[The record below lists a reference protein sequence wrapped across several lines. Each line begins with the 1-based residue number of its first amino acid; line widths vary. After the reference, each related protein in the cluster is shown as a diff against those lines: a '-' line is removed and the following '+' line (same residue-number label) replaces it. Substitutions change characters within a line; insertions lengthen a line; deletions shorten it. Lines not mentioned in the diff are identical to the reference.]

1 MNKDIFYRQAELL
14 ISILPY
20 ITKDTDF
27 ALHGETA
34 INFFVR
40 DMPRLSVDIDLTY
53 LRLSPREE
61 TIKAISDQLKSIS
74 RRISSSIPSVF
85 IEEKTDWAKGL
96 ISKLYVKKQNAIVK
110 VEPNNVIRGSLFGPE
125 GRDLCQKAEE
135 VFEKFVTTKTLAF
148 SELYGSK
155 ICAAL
160 DRQHPRDIFDIMLLL
175 KNEGITE
182 QVRKSFLIYL
192 ISHNR
197 PISELLSPNFKD
209 MRPVFDEEFAGMASF
224 DVEYEELMNARKT
237 LVDEIN
243 RQITDNECAFL
254 ISFKE
259 KAPKWEL
266 LGVEGVQNMPAVKWK
281 LANLTKMR
289 SDKHAE
295 AVQRL
300 KKILKD
306 KTK

>member
-1 MNKDIFYRQAELL
+1 MSKNLFHQQAELL
-14 ISILPY
+14 LSILPY
-20 ITKDTDF
+20 MTKDTDF
-27 ALHGETA
+27 ALHGGTA

-53 LRLSPREE
+53 LRLSPRDE
-61 TIKAISDQLKSIS
+61 TLEDISNQLKSIS
-74 RRISSSIPSVF
+74 TRISSSMSSVSV
-85 IEEKTDWAKGL
+85 EEKMDSGKGL

-125 GRDLCQKAEE
+125 ERDLCKKAEE

-160 DRQHPRDIFDIMLLL
+160 DRQHPRDIFDVMLLFQ
-175 KNEGITE
+175 NEGITE
-182 QVRKSFLIYL
+182 QVRKSFLVYL

-197 PISELLSPNFKD
+197 PIAELLSPNFKD
-209 MRPVFDEEFAGMASF
+209 MKPVFDKEFAGMASF
-224 DVEYEELMNARKT
+224 KVGYEELVRVRKM

-243 RQITDNECAFL
+243 KQITDNERAFL

-259 KAPKWEL
+259 RAPKWDL
-266 LGVEGVQNMPAVKWK
+266 LGVKGVQDMPAVKWK
-281 LANLTKMR
+281 LANLTKMG
-289 SDKHAE
+289 SDKHAK
-295 AVQRL
+295 ALQQL
-300 KKILKD
+300 KKIVEGGAK
-306 KTK
+306 

>member
-1 MNKDIFYRQAELL
+1 MNKNLFHQQAELL

-20 ITKDTDF
+20 MTKDTDF
-27 ALHGETA
+27 ALHGGTA

-40 DMPRLSVDIDLTY
+40 DMPRISVDIDLTY

-74 RRISSSIPSVF
+74 KRISSSMPSVL
-85 IEEKTDWAKGL
+85 IEEKAKSSKDL

-125 GRDLCQKAEE
+125 ERDLCKKAED

-175 KNEGITE
+175 KNEGIIE
-182 QVRKSFLIYL
+182 QVRKSFLVYL

-209 MRPVFDEEFAGMASF
+209 MKPVFDKEFAGMASF
-224 DVEYEELMNARKT
+224 NVEYEELVNTRKT
-237 LVDEIN
+237 LVDEITK
-243 RQITDNECAFL
+243 QITDDERAFL

-259 KAPKWEL
+259 KTPRWEL
-266 LGVEGVQNMPAVKWK
+266 LGVKGAQDMPAVKWK
-281 LANLTKMR
+281 LANLAKMR
-289 SDKHAE
+289 KDKHTE
-295 AVQRL
+295 AVRQL
-300 KKILKD
+300 KKIIKKD
-306 KTK
+306 D